1 MASAFNGVVRS
12 VIRELDPRRELSTV
26 DSLESASNFQPYHL
40 LMKKLSR
47 QWFGRSRYSCINLS
61 IQDILEGS
69 GPEPLSPPAPRLV
82 STFHFLDLVDGQ
94 LQGSVELA
102 AASQGMLKAGASMSN
117 SSSASMHVAKLQVDP
132 HTWTTL
138 QQKTRLQNPEP
149 KILQQLRQYGVNVYV
164 VTEVLR
170 TEEKVEATR
179 TRKHEGLGQFALP
192 GPLSLQGKGQGHL
205 SSKTTVTIPAG
216 SILAFR
222 VALLVIDSDSRGW
235 DVILFPEKQKTF
247 RPNQAA
253 MPSAEIS
260 RCLDSKGSKLSDR
273 VGRTKNETV
282 EGFRLLEAE
291 VEDQAE
297 GLCVLSRELCR
308 QLLQGLDTVL
318 RDETA
323 LQAFEEALEEGV
335 CSGHV
340 EKQDGPVGT
349 ILECLVKS
357 SRELEEELTKHAVYL
372 LGALSALSAAQRAL
386 LAQELQAR
394 ALSEPLSL
402 VQSLLKQADPWQQG
416 REVTLPAAPPGSQWG
431 AGAPTWIL
439 LEHCGLRLQE
449 DAPQVHWVPEALEAV
464 HALYACLV
472 VLSRLSQDL

>member
-26 DSLESASNFQPYHL
+26 DSLESASGFQPYHL

-47 QWFGRSRYSCINLS
+47 QWFGQSRYSCINLS
-61 IQDILEGS
+61 IQDILEGGGS
-69 GPEPLSPPAPRLV
+69 EPPSLPAPRLV
-82 STFHFLDLVDGQ
+82 GTFHFLNLVDGQ

-132 HTWTTL
+132 RTWTAL
-138 QQKTRLQNPEP
+138 QQETRLQNPEP

-164 VTEVLR
+164 VTE
-170 TEEKVEATR
+170 
-179 TRKHEGLGQFALP
+179 
-192 GPLSLQGKGQGHL
+192 GKGQGHL
-205 SSKTTVTIPAG
+205 SSKTTVTIPSG

-222 VALLVIDSDSRGW
+222 AALLVIDSESRGW
-235 DVILFPEKQKTF
+235 DVILFPEKKQKTF
-247 RPNQAA
+247 VPNQADVLF
-253 MPSAEIS
+253 SQCQGS
-260 RCLDSKGSKLSDR
+260 QGSKMSDR
-273 VGRTKNETV
+273 VTGTKTETV
-282 EGFRLLEAE
+282 KGFRLLEMEA
-291 VEDQAE
+291 EDQAE

-308 QLLQGLDTVL
+308 QLLRGLDTVL
-318 RDETA
+318 RDEAA
-323 LQAFEEALEEGV
+323 LLAFEEALEQGM
-335 CSGHV
+335 CLGHV

-357 SRELEEELTKHAVYL
+357 SRELAEELTKHAVYL

-402 VQSLLKQADPWQQG
+402 VRSLLKQADPWQQG
-416 REVTLPAAPPGSQWG
+416 REVTLPAGPLGSRWRE
-431 AGAPTWIL
+431 GAPAWIL

-449 DAPQVHWVPEALEAV
+449 NAPQVHWVPEALDTV

>member
-26 DSLESASNFQPYHL
+26 DSLESASGFQPYHL

-47 QWFGRSRYSCINLS
+47 QWFGQSRYSCINLS
-61 IQDILEGS
+61 IQDILEGGGS
-69 GPEPLSPPAPRLV
+69 EPPSLPAPRLV
-82 STFHFLDLVDGQ
+82 GTFHFLNLVDGQ

-132 HTWTTL
+132 RTWTAL
-138 QQKTRLQNPEP
+138 QQETRLQNPEP

-170 TEEKVEATR
+170 TEEE
-179 TRKHEGLGQFALP
+179 
-192 GPLSLQGKGQGHL
+192 GKGQGHL
-205 SSKTTVTIPAG
+205 SSKTTVTIPSG

-222 VALLVIDSDSRGW
+222 AALLVIDSESRGW
-235 DVILFPEKQKTF
+235 DVILFPEKKQKTF
-247 RPNQAA
+247 VPNQADVLF
-253 MPSAEIS
+253 SQCQGS
-260 RCLDSKGSKLSDR
+260 QGSKMSDR
-273 VGRTKNETV
+273 VTGTKTETV
-282 EGFRLLEAE
+282 KGFRLLEMEA
-291 VEDQAE
+291 EDQAE

-308 QLLQGLDTVL
+308 QLLRGLDTVL
-318 RDETA
+318 RDEAA
-323 LQAFEEALEEGV
+323 LLAFEEALEQGM
-335 CSGHV
+335 CLGHV

-357 SRELEEELTKHAVYL
+357 SRELAEELTKHAVYL

-402 VQSLLKQADPWQQG
+402 VRSLLKQADPWQQG
-416 REVTLPAAPPGSQWG
+416 REVTLPAGPLGSRWRE
-431 AGAPTWIL
+431 GAPAWIL

-449 DAPQVHWVPEALEAV
+449 NAPQVHWVPEALDTV